1 MQPQQGYRNCEI
13 LSKRRKDTELRELKN
28 LMFDF
33 EKLDVYQVVKDQNL
47 KVLNILGTNK
57 KIDQYLKDEWKR
69 ASLAILLN
77 LAEGTG
83 RMTDADKVHY
93 LTVARTSVFESV
105 AIIDLLKSMNALD
118 EVTFQELYSGYEKSS
133 KMLLGMYRSHTK

>member
-1 MQPQQGYRNCEI
+1 
-13 LSKRRKDTELRELKN
+13 
-28 LMFDF
+28 MFDF